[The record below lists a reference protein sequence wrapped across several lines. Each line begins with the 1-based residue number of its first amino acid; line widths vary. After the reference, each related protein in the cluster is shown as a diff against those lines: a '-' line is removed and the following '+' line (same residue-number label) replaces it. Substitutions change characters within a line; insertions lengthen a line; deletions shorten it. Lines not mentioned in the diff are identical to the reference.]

1 MDRKIKKTSEAKF
14 RGLTLDDNTLITG
27 SIIFSNGKTYIATTT
42 DADIVI
48 REVNPDSIA
57 EFIGRVDSYETEI
70 YSDDICIESH
80 RAFDPCLFEWRYGV
94 VERAYKYAIPDQY
107 YPYRETD
114 YGMGFFPYNITKL
127 DIDLLHD
134 LDKITGKDASIIKEL
149 GIATTAY
156 NIKYPQYND
165 SKVVQFIYLQ
175 VIKDREKALKYMKEK
190 AISRIREENKDE
202 KKR

>member
-1 MDRKIKKTSEAKF
+1 MYQQIKKTSEAKF

-27 SIIFSNGKTYIATTT
+27 SIIFSNGKTYIATIR
-42 DADIVI
+42 DEDIVI

-94 VERAYKYAIPDQY
+94 VERAYKYAIPNQY

-114 YGMGFFPYNITKL
+114 YGMGFFPYNITRL
-127 DIDLLHD
+127 DIDLLYSV
-134 LDKITGKDASIIKEL
+134 DKITGKDVDIIKEL
-149 GIATTAY
+149 DIKITTY
-156 NIKYPQYND
+156 DIKYPYYND
-165 SKVVQFIYLQ
+165 SSEVQFIHFQ
-175 VIKDREKALKYMKEK
+175 VIKDREKALKYLKEK
-190 AISRIREENKDE
+190 TISQIRDENKDE